1 MHCYKQYGLKGWLY
15 IILKDIYTL
24 LNIILNSKGRKK
36 DKMKVVLNG
45 FIEGLVFQPEIEMC
59 NDGIGESRGYT
70 KIRNTTAY
78 YSDYCTSVCEVAA

>member
-1 MHCYKQYGLKGWLY
+1 
-15 IILKDIYTL
+15 
-24 LNIILNSKGRKK
+24 
-36 DKMKVVLNG
+36 MKVVLNG